1 MSFYV
6 FVGAL
11 EQGLVYALM
20 VLGVYLTFRVLDFPD
35 LTVDGSLPL
44 GAAVSAALIVRGMD
58 PFLSLLFA
66 MLAGALA
73 GCVTAFLAT
82 KLRIMSLLASI
93 ITMTALYSINIRI
106 MGRPN
111 LTLLNQPTIL
121 DALSF
126 IGLPRY
132 LLTPLIF
139 LFIAICLKILLD
151 LFLHTQLGIALR
163 ATGDNPQMIRSQGV
177 NTDMMII
184 LGVSLS
190 NALVAL
196 SGGLVAQSQGFAD
209 VGMGIGTIVAG
220 LASVILGESLVGTQ
234 TVFRQTLNAIC
245 GSLLYRMTIVIAL
258 TNRVGFLRLTP
269 SDLNLITAVLVV
281 VCLTVPLLRDRLVL
295 WKRTQRS

>member
-6 FVGAL
+6 LVGAV

-58 PFLSLLFA
+58 PSLSLLLA
-66 MLAGALA
+66 MCAGAAA
-73 GCVTAFLAT
+73 GCVTALLAT
-82 KLRIMSLLASI
+82 RLRIMSLLASI

-111 LTLLNQPTIL
+111 LTLLNQPTVL

-139 LFIAICLKILLD
+139 LCIIIGCKVLLD
-151 LFLHTQLGIALR
+151 LFLHTQLGTALR

-177 NTDMMII
+177 NTDMMVI

-196 SGGLVAQSQGFAD
+196 AGGLVAQSQGFAD

-220 LASVILGESLVGTQ
+220 LASVILGESLVGAQ

-245 GSLLYRMTIVIAL
+245 GSLLYRLTIAVAL
-258 TNRVGFLRLTP
+258 SYRVGFLRLTP

-281 VCLTVPLLRDRLVL
+281 ICLTVPLLRTRLVT
-295 WKRTQRS
+295 WKRAQGD